1 MYGLGLQPQQTHR
14 FKHLLKASSSH
25 STLQALEVEGRGSQ
39 EHHTILRKPYHSC
52 RQWSLGFT
60 AGSGLGQNHQK
71 RRIQRKGRTVYG
83 NIWPKEDFKNQ
94 GKKRGYLS
102 TAAVFNGHRTVNT
115 MGLSTL
121 ETREDY
127 RSSQD
132 WREAINMN
140 KAALGRLR

>member
-1 MYGLGLQPQQTHR
+1 MGWDR
-14 FKHLLKASSSH
+14 
-25 STLQALEVEGRGSQ
+25 
-39 EHHTILRKPYHSC
+39 
-52 RQWSLGFT
+52 
-60 AGSGLGQNHQK
+60 NHQK

-94 GKKRGYLS
+94 GKNEVYLS

-121 ETREDY
+121 ETSEDY

-132 WREAINMN
+132 
-140 KAALGRLR
+140 